1 MNKIIEA
8 LNAVKNSFK
17 YSWKWFKNTITIYMY
32 VESEFLKINWTD
44 TYEGLCWAKL
54 MPSKRISEVFRD
66 LINVVKAYM
75 PDEVDEI
82 NEFVKELDKRAKIDL
97 VSYNA
102 LKKLLENQYEVKYEA
117 GLLTISITN
126 GDMYFIVNI
135 NEEFIRSLREV
146 IEDPDM
152 LKECV
157 PNAIREWLDAE
168 EEKKNSK
175 KNKFKNKAM
184 ELYQKYPEFLDEDSK
199 DVDFSDKYWEVVFKN
214 PDKDGYPNEIDLD
227 SDSED
232 YEIRRATE
240 YLSKWKEKLPKIQE
254 QEKREALIKEIE
266 DKYPEIISYEGW
278 DIYKVNT
285 GNKWYKIDKTET
297 PVKTIETILNNLKN
311 SKKA

>member
-8 LNAVKNSFK
+8 IEALKSSFK
-17 YSWKWFKNTITIYMY
+17 YSWKWFKNTITINMF

-66 LINVVKAYM
+66 LINIIKAYM

-82 NEFVKELDKRAKIDL
+82 NEFVKELDKKVKIDL
-97 VSYNA
+97 VSYDA

-135 NEEFIRSLREV
+135 NEEFIRSLREI

-157 PNAIREWLDAE
+157 PAPIREWIEAE

-175 KNKFKNKAM
+175 KNKLKNKAM
-184 ELYQKYPEFLDEDSK
+184 ELYQTYAEFVDKDSE
-199 DVDFSDKYWEVVFKN
+199 VNFSDKYWEVVFKN
-214 PDKDGYPNEIDLD
+214 PGDGYPDDIELNFD
-227 SDSED
+227 SDLYD
-232 YEIRRATE
+232 IDRAKR
-240 YLSKWKEKLPKIQE
+240 YLKQWKEELPKIKKQKE
-254 QEKREALIKEIE
+254 REALIKQIG
-266 DKYPEIISYEGW
+266 DKYPEAITYEGW
-278 DIYKVNT
+278 DTYVVRVN
-285 GNKWYKIDKTET
+285 NECYKIDVEKT
-297 PVKTIETILNNLKN
+297 PIEEIKSIIGKLDKVENN
-311 SKKA
+311 